1 MDWYLSAEF
10 CHSVAGAALGRMK
23 EGGGAIMILLLGTV
37 LFAAVVTFIRAG
49 QGQWSWRA
57 LFRHIL
63 PRGTLAHPS
72 ARADF
77 LFWLSKRFIM
87 PPLVLVLGMST
98 VAAGH
103 IVYALLGHVIA
114 HPQHTNHASAP
125 ILLLFTLS
133 MLITYDF
140 ACYSFHFLQHRIPL
154 MWEFHKVHHSAQLL
168 VGVTKDRVHPVDEI
182 LSRAWTGVISGSV
195 YAAWLYLVLD
205 PAELLIFGMDAY
217 ALINTVIMMD
227 FVRHTHMKLSY
238 GRWLD
243 AVFLCP
249 HFHQLHHSID
259 PQQYG
264 RNLGQV
270 LSVWD
275 RLFGTLKVPKKE
287 EDFSFGLM
295 YSEHEEYQSLHRL
308 YWMPFVKAAR
318 LVRSGGAAAIAHITE
333 AHTAPSPLVSI
344 VSVRHPPLRQAK
356 GPPKIVG

>member
-1 MDWYLSAEF
+1 MDQYLSADF
-10 CHSVAGAALGRMK
+10 WHSIAGAILGRMK
-23 EGGGAIMILLLGTV
+23 EGGGAIMILLLGTL
-37 LFAAVVTFIRAG
+37 LFAGVVTFIRAA
-49 QGQWSWRA
+49 QGQWS
-57 LFRHIL
+57 FRTFFHHIL

-87 PPLVLVLGMST
+87 PPLVLVLGVST

-103 IVYALLGHVIA
+103 LVYALLGHVIA
-114 HPQHTNHASAP
+114 HPQHTDHAGAP
-125 ILLLFTLS
+125 TLLLFTLS
-133 MLITYDF
+133 MLIVYDF
-140 ACYSFHFLQHRIPL
+140 ACYSYHFLQHRIPL

-182 LSRAWTGVISGSV
+182 LSRAWTGAISGSV
-195 YAAWLYLVLD
+195 YAVWLYFVLD

-238 GRWLD
+238 GRWLN

-259 PQQYG
+259 PQHYD
-264 RNLGQV
+264 RNFGQV

-275 RLFGTLKVPKKE
+275 RIFGTLKPPTKD
-287 EDFSFGLM
+287 EDFTFGLM
-295 YSEHEEYQSLHRL
+295 YSEHDEYQSLRRL
-308 YWMPFVKAAR
+308 YWVPLVKAAR
-318 LVRSGGAAAIAHITE
+318 LVRSGDPLRFPGSPE
-333 AHTAPSPLVSI
+333 AHTVPQQTVFGQVNPAFATTAGKVE
-344 VSVRHPPLRQAK
+344 LR
-356 GPPKIVG
+356 